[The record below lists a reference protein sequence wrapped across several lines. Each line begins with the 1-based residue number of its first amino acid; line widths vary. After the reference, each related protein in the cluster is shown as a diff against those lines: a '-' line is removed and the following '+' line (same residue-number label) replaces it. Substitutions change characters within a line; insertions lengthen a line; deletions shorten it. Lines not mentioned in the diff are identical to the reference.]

1 MESVCVSK
9 LPQLSGHVEGCSTA
23 FHEKLKP
30 CPDLMEEMDEATLGR
45 GYSAIVHQADDKL
58 HVFLTLGING
68 EC

>member
-1 MESVCVSK
+1 MESVCESK

-30 CPDLMEEMDEATLGR
+30 CPDLMDRNGR
-45 GYSAIVHQADDKL
+45 GSLGVGGSAIVHQADDKL
-58 HVFLTLGING
+58 HVSLTPGING